1 MLNNYVSG
9 LSFPTLLITVLQAT
23 VTHQSGL
30 HTSGDTDWPPAAAT
44 WCKEPRANYN
54 YSSIQT
60 KGRNHRIKNKASA
73 HKKKTQNVS
82 HSSVCSWFLIL
93 ILTSRLLSSSSSHL
107 SAQSVQK
114 VPDALLH

>member
-9 LSFPTLLITVLQAT
+9 LSFPTLLIAVLQAT

-30 HTSGDTDWPPAAAT
+30 HTSGDTDLPPAAAT

-60 KGRNHRIKNKASA
+60 KGRNHWIKNKASA
-73 HKKKTQNVS
+73 HKKKNTERLSFKCVQLVLNINFDFQTS
-82 HSSVCSWFLIL
+82 FLLLISPFCSKCAKS
-93 ILTSRLLSSSSSHL
+93 T
-107 SAQSVQK
+107 
-114 VPDALLH
+114 

>member
-9 LSFPTLLITVLQAT
+9 LSFPTLLIAVLQAT

-30 HTSGDTDWPPAAAT
+30 HTSGDTDWPLAAAT

-54 YSSIQT
+54 YNSIQT
-60 KGRNHRIKNKASA
+60 KGRDHQIKKKTSA
-73 HKKKTQNVS
+73 HKKTQNAS

-93 ILTSRLLSSSSSHL
+93 ILTSRLLSSSSHL